1 MTDSTPDRP
10 HALLSDADLDAAI
23 DAAFQT
29 QMASRSRAN
38 SRRYGELL
46 DERNFRADLDLPW

>member
-1 MTDSTPDRP
+1 MNDSPDRP
-10 HALLSDADLDAAI
+10 HALLSDAELDAAI

-38 SRRYGELL
+38 SKRYGELL
-46 DERNFRADLDLPW
+46 QMRL